1 MSRFMFART
10 GGVECMWSNP
20 DPDSPAEI
28 LCRLEDCLAALDRIG
43 AGLPAVHLATAIEH
57 LRAQFG
63 LPENS
68 SGSD

>member
-1 MSRFMFART
+1 
-10 GGVECMWSNP
+10 MWSNP

-28 LCRLEDCLAALDRIG
+28 LRHMEDCLAALDRIG
-43 AGLPAVHLATAIEH
+43 AALPAVHLATAIDH
-57 LRAQFG
+57 LRAQFD